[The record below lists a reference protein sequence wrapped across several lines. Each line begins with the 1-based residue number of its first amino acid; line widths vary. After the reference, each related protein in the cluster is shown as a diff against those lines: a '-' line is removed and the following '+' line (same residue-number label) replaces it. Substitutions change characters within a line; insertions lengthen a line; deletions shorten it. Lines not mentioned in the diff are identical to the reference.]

1 MILESHTFSVE
12 ISKREKAGKHHW
24 IPSWPE
30 AFLLLPAA
38 NSLPK
43 QCAYS
48 LKVNAHFFQKA
59 FHAHLCSTPSTPHPP
74 NPVPKGGY
82 SNLDQLPGSYF
93 FFFFF
98 TVLGMPL
105 KTILEFWIG
114 LRTQLPWS
122 GDDNRDHV
130 KHSYKSVLTNNC
142 FSYSTGAQIMDG
154 EGI

>member
-1 MILESHTFSVE
+1 MVLENHTFSVE

-48 LKVNAHFFQKA
+48 LKVTAHFFQKA
-59 FHAHLCSTPSTPHPP
+59 FHAHLCLTASILPP
-74 NPVPKGGY
+74 KLLSPKKVILTFT
-82 SNLDQLPGSYF
+82 SFQEAT

-98 TVLGMPL
+98 TVLGMLL

-130 KHSYKSVLTNNC
+130 RHSYKSVLTNNC

-154 EGI
+154 EEI